1 MTKKTTIYDIAKNVG
16 TSTATVSRVLSN
28 SGYPVKEELKDAIL
42 KTAKDMN
49 YSPNL
54 IGRILKGIQ
63 SKEIGVIIPNI
74 SNPYYPQILLGIELE
89 ARKHGYNILLCN
101 SFRDVETEKKYI
113 ESLYQ
118 KQVKGIIIS
127 SIDEN
132 HGFLR
137 EMQKTGVKVVA
148 FDQDI
153 EDIKC
158 KKVGFNFVG
167 GGVMAVE
174 YLVKMGHKN
183 IAFLSSPITKKSRK
197 DTLAGYKQ
205 AMEENNIEVLS
216 ENIVI
221 SDNEKESRT
230 GIYEFENGKVLA
242 KKFLKIENRPSAIVA
257 INDMTAF
264 GIMQELIENGIDIPE
279 DVSVIGFDNIEI
291 ASLVNPPL
299 TTIDQSSFETGEI
312 ACKMLIDDMNNED
325 TVDDVV
331 ILEPELVVRRSVKKL

>member
-1 MTKKTTIYDIAKNVG
+1 MNKKSTIYDIAKSVG

-28 SGYPVKEELKDAIL
+28 SGYPVKEELKNAIL

-89 ARKHGYNILLCN
+89 ARKYGYNILLCN

-127 SIDEN
+127 SIDES

-158 KKVGFNFVG
+158 KKVGFDFIG
-167 GGVMAVE
+167 GGMMAVE
-174 YLVKMGHKN
+174 YLIKMGHKN
-183 IAFLSSPITKKSRK
+183 IAFLSSPISKKSRK
-197 DTLAGYKQ
+197 DTLKGYKI
-205 AMEENNIEVLS
+205 AMKENDIEILP

-230 GIYEFENGKVLA
+230 GIYEFENGKELA
-242 KKFLKIENRPSAIVA
+242 KKFLKIKKRPTAIVA

-264 GIMQELIENGIDIPE
+264 GIMQELIENDINIPE

-291 ASLVNPPL
+291 SSLVNPPL

-312 ACKMLIDDMNNED
+312 AWTLSRSTRASRTRSARC
-325 TVDDVV
+325 
-331 ILEPELVVRRSVKKL
+331 RRG

>member
-1 MTKKTTIYDIAKNVG
+1 MKKKTTIYDIAKSVG

-28 SGYPVKEELKDAIL
+28 SGYPVKEELRHVIL

-158 KKVGFNFVG
+158 KKVGFDFISG
-167 GGVMAVE
+167 GKMAVE
-174 YLVKMGHKN
+174 YLIKMGHKK
-183 IAFLSSPITKKSRK
+183 IAFLSSPVTKKSRK
-197 DTLAGYKQ
+197 DTLLGYRQ
-205 AMEENNIEVLS
+205 AMEANYIDIFP

-221 SDNEKESRT
+221 SDNEIESRT
-230 GIYEFENGKVLA
+230 GIYEFENVWVMKLIYNH
-242 KKFLKIENRPSAIVA
+242 IE
-257 INDMTAF
+257 
-264 GIMQELIENGIDIPE
+264 
-279 DVSVIGFDNIEI
+279 
-291 ASLVNPPL
+291 
-299 TTIDQSSFETGEI
+299 
-312 ACKMLIDDMNNED
+312 
-325 TVDDVV
+325 
-331 ILEPELVVRRSVKKL
+331 RSK